1 MNRLKQIFQ
10 TLGRHHSRDPT
21 FLAQI
26 SAEITSEVLEPWKCL
41 PCKRLCSG
49 RHQHCAQCGQ
59 QWKTCAN
66 PDFVPYMRRPSNRQ
80 VHWTQ
85 PQWEEEEWPQDQ
97 WVQSP
102 RRRQLPRRRSRRPQP
117 KQKAAK
123 GKGRG
128 KNSAELPSYGPQSLP
143 AMPSV
148 DPPWLASLN
157 AAPAPGSNASQP
169 TTGLLETKEDK
180 ECDRQMKSLVAALRR
195 RKDELPEDLQTL
207 VKEVTVRSGQEETKL
222 LHSAVS
228 QHGRAKKEVSE
239 AQAARLQMHAAWRNF
254 LEQSVEQWTRY
265 TAQFVEQEKQLMDR
279 LKQAQDSLL
288 AAKENLGACKSAAGL
303 IDKEE
308 TALMSDGEEADAK
321 DTEAIASQ
329 KIAASFKDFSRDRSR
344 AGSVTQTPK
353 DCSHRDASRSIRTQS
368 AVFWHARVNTHA
380 KCIAPGLSKP
390 HAFGE
395 FFKSYHPANA
405 MTDQPT
411 SVPAHCFF
419 NPAMTWLHSVVHEP
433 DFVDP
438 WTAIS

>member
-1 MNRLKQIFQ
+1 MDSN
-10 TLGRHHSRDPT
+10 GRHVQIPIL
-21 FLAQI
+21 FLTCDAPAI
-26 SAEITSEVLEPWKCL
+26 DKFTGRSHNGKKKNGLKTSGYSL
-41 PCKRLCSG
+41 P
-49 RHQHCAQCGQ
+49 
-59 QWKTCAN
+59 
-66 PDFVPYMRRPSNRQ
+66 D
-80 VHWTQ
+80 
-85 PQWEEEEWPQDQ
+85 D
-97 WVQSP
+97 
-102 RRRQLPRRRSRRPQP
+102 RQLPRRRSRRPQP

-169 TTGLLETKEDK
+169 TATGLLETKEDK

-288 AAKENLGACKSAAGL
+288 AAKENLGACKSCGRSHRQGRDGPDERWRGSRCQGHRGDRKPENSRKLQGL
-303 IDKEE
+303 GLKSPDPPLSGR
-308 TALMSDGEEADAK
+308 TG
-321 DTEAIASQ
+321 
-329 KIAASFKDFSRDRSR
+329 SRDRSR
-344 AGSVTQTPK
+344 A
-353 DCSHRDASRSIRTQS
+353 RI
-368 AVFWHARVNTHA
+368 
-380 KCIAPGLSKP
+380 
-390 HAFGE
+390 
-395 FFKSYHPANA
+395 SYANA
-405 MTDQPT
+405 QGLQPPRRLQ
-411 SVPAHCFF
+411 VHP
-419 NPAMTWLHSVVHEP
+419 NPIRRLLACPSEYPCQVYCSRAVQATCIRGIFQELPPGKCNDRSA
-433 DFVDP
+433 DIRSCSLLFL
-438 WTAIS
+438 TQQ